1 MKFFLRI
8 FLLLLLSSQ
17 AALAQNNVTK
27 KPLIVASINPIYQ
40 IILAIAADKSNN
52 VLIIG
57 PSLSEHDYSFKKSDI
72 KTVAEADLI
81 FYVSDDLEKNFAP
94 LIKSQNKKLRAFEL
108 SKINGLKLLQKRN
121 DVTKIDPHIW
131 MNPQNAIKI
140 AEFVAKKVAEIDVK
154 NSAQYYKNLEKFKK
168 EIATTDRAIKS
179 KLFKIKSSD
188 YVFFHDGYQYF
199 ENYFDLTSL
208 KIIASNHDQELGIKD
223 LKEIDVLVKQGSIK
237 CIFGEKWDNKN
248 TAQKLARN
256 YKIKFIKLDLAGEK
270 NGYPELLT
278 KISDGLSSCAGE
290 DGQ

>member
-8 FLLLLLSSQ
+8 FLLLLISSQ
-17 AALAQNNVTK
+17 ALAQNTETK

-40 IILAIAADKSNN
+40 IILAITADKSNN
-52 VLIIG
+52 VLIIS
-57 PSLSEHDYSFKKSDI
+57 PSVSEHDYSFKKSDL
-72 KTVAEADLI
+72 KAVTKADLI

-94 LIKSQNKKLRAFEL
+94 LIKSQDKKLRAFEL

-121 DVTKIDPHIW
+121 DVKKIDPHIW
-131 MNPQNAIKI
+131 LNPQNAIKI

-168 EIATTDRAIKS
+168 EVTATDKIIKS
-179 KLFKIKSSD
+179 QLSKIKGSD

-199 ENYFDLTSL
+199 ENYFGLTSL

-223 LKEIDVLVKQGSIK
+223 LKEIDALAKQGSIK
-237 CIFGEKWDNKN
+237 CIFGEKWDEKN

-256 YKIKFIKLDLAGEK
+256 YKIKFIKLDLTGEK
-270 NGYPELLT
+270 NAYPELLI
-278 KISDGLSSCAGE
+278 KISDSVSACAGKA
-290 DGQ
+290 DK